1 LKIAQIAGLICLKYL
16 DESGFCLW
24 SPVSYS
30 YVKKGEQKHLEQ
42 TRRRGKRLSI
52 LGLWEPLI
60 SFEYGLTLGSFT
72 AESYIK
78 LMNWQA
84 QQAEVRLAESGRIT
98 VVVQDNGSLH
108 TSKQVQAQYSQWEEQ
123 GLYLFFL
130 PKYCSQMNLI
140 EPEWHQLKTH
150 ELAGRMFEDEYDLAL
165 AVMEAVEHRGQLGEY
180 STQRFKFNSI

>member
-16 DESGFCLW
+16 DESGFCLG